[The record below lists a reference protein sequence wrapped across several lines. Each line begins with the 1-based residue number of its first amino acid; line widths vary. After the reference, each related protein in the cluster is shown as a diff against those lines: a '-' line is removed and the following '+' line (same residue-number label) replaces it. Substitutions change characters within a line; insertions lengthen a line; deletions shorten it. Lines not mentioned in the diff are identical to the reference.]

1 MNVLNPDQSTESLIS
16 RANKVLPAGSFGN
29 MPGDIVL
36 ERGKAGRV
44 WDINGTEYVDFLLGS
59 GPMFVGHA
67 HPDVT
72 KAITEQAPQG
82 TTFFAN
88 NQYGIKLAEEIC
100 EAMACADQLRF
111 VSSGSEATLYAMR
124 LARAYRKRDKIL
136 KFEGGYHGMSDYSL
150 MSLAPTRLANYPQAL
165 PDSAG
170 IPKQVSNEVIIAP
183 FNDIETVK
191 SLINEYHDELG
202 GVIVEPFQRLIPPAP
217 GFLEMLREIT
227 LKHEIP
233 LIFDEIVTGFRFSY
247 GGAQD
252 YYGVTPDLC
261 TLGKII
267 GGGFPVAA
275 VCGQKEIMKHFDKA
289 LVGEEN
295 FLPQIGTLSGNPLA
309 SVAGLTTLNI
319 LKPASSYQKVFET
332 GRQLMEGLRAA
343 LQDNGHI
350 AQITGE
356 PALFD
361 VFFSDKKI
369 KNYRDVLQSDTGKS
383 KSFNQLLRKQ
393 KIFKSDS
400 KFYVSLAHT
409 QDDIDLTISAM
420 NHAAKALKEL

>member
-1 MNVLNPDQSTESLIS
+1 
-16 RANKVLPAGSFGN
+16 
-29 MPGDIVL
+29 
-36 ERGKAGRV
+36 
-44 WDINGTEYVDFLLGS
+44 
-59 GPMFVGHA
+59 
-67 HPDVT
+67 
-72 KAITEQAPQG
+72 
-82 TTFFAN
+82 
-88 NQYGIKLAEEIC
+88 
-100 EAMACADQLRF
+100 
-111 VSSGSEATLYAMR
+111 MR

-191 SLINEYHDELG
+191 SLINEYQDELG
-202 GVIVEPFQRLIPPAP
+202 GVIVEPFQRLIPPVP

-227 LKHEIP
+227 LKYEIP

-275 VCGQKEIMKHFDKA
+275 VCGNKEIMKHFDKA

-309 SVAGLTTLNI
+309 SVAGLATLNI

-343 LQDNGHI
+343 LQDNGHV

-361 VFFSDKKI
+361 VFFSDRQI

-400 KFYVSLAHT
+400 KFYVSLSHT

-420 NHAAKALKEL
+420 NHAAKALKEV

>member
-1 MNVLNPDQSTESLIS
+1 
-16 RANKVLPAGSFGN
+16 
-29 MPGDIVL
+29 
-36 ERGKAGRV
+36 
-44 WDINGTEYVDFLLGS
+44 
-59 GPMFVGHA
+59 
-67 HPDVT
+67 
-72 KAITEQAPQG
+72 
-82 TTFFAN
+82 
-88 NQYGIKLAEEIC
+88 
-100 EAMACADQLRF
+100 
-111 VSSGSEATLYAMR
+111 
-124 LARAYRKRDKIL
+124 
-136 KFEGGYHGMSDYSL
+136 
-150 MSLAPTRLANYPQAL
+150 
-165 PDSAG
+165 
-170 IPKQVSNEVIIAP
+170 
-183 FNDIETVK
+183 
-191 SLINEYHDELG
+191 
-202 GVIVEPFQRLIPPAP
+202 
-217 GFLEMLREIT
+217 MLREIT

-309 SVAGLTTLNI
+309 SVAGLATLNI

-343 LQDNGHI
+343 LQDNGHV
-350 AQITGE
+350 AQIAGE

-361 VFFSDKKI
+361 VFFTDKKI
-369 KNYRDVLQSDTGKS
+369 KNYRDVLQSDAGKS
-383 KSFNQLLRKQ
+383 RSFNQLLRKQ

-420 NHAAKALKEL
+420 NHAAKTLKEL

>member
-1 MNVLNPDQSTESLIS
+1 
-16 RANKVLPAGSFGN
+16 
-29 MPGDIVL
+29 
-36 ERGKAGRV
+36 
-44 WDINGTEYVDFLLGS
+44 
-59 GPMFVGHA
+59 
-67 HPDVT
+67 
-72 KAITEQAPQG
+72 
-82 TTFFAN
+82 
-88 NQYGIKLAEEIC
+88 
-100 EAMACADQLRF
+100 
-111 VSSGSEATLYAMR
+111 
-124 LARAYRKRDKIL
+124 
-136 KFEGGYHGMSDYSL
+136 
-150 MSLAPTRLANYPQAL
+150 
-165 PDSAG
+165 
-170 IPKQVSNEVIIAP
+170 
-183 FNDIETVK
+183 
-191 SLINEYHDELG
+191 
-202 GVIVEPFQRLIPPAP
+202 
-217 GFLEMLREIT
+217 
-227 LKHEIP
+227 

-275 VCGQKEIMKHFDKA
+275 VCGNKEIMKHFDKA

-309 SVAGLTTLNI
+309 SVAGLATLNI

-343 LQDNGHI
+343 LQDNGHV

-361 VFFSDKKI
+361 VFFSDRQI
-369 KNYRDVLQSDTGKS
+369 KNYRDVLQSDAGKS
-383 KSFNQLLRKQ
+383 RSFNQLLRKQ

-420 NHAAKALKEL
+420 NHAAKALKEV